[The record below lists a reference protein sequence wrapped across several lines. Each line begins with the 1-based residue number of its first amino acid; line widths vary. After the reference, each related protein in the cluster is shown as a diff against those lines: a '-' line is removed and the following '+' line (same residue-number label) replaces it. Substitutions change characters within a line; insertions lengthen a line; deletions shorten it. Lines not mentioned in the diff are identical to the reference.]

1 MRKILHYTRVF
12 GRKQPFLNATCGRLE
27 WHLLNLMGPSIT
39 SFRRLMPG
47 KVGEDKESDP
57 SYHNGAEET
66 NSSYQIQF
74 RDIDKERFQ
83 RL

>member
-1 MRKILHYTRVF
+1 
-12 GRKQPFLNATCGRLE
+12 
-27 WHLLNLMGPSIT
+27 
-39 SFRRLMPG
+39 MPG